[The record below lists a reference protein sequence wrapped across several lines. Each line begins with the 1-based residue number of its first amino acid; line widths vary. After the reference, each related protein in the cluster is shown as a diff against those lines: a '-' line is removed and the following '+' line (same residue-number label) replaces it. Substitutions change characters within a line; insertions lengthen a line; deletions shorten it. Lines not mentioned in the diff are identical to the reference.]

1 MRISDWSSDV
11 CSSDL
16 KAHAESIGGLFVRVN
31 VSDEAS
37 VEAGLAA
44 AEAAHGVAR
53 ILVNCA
59 GLAPAIKTV
68 GRDNTPHPMD
78 VYRKVVEVNLIGT
91 FTMISRFAAKLVAA
105 DPIGE
110 ERGVRSE
117 EHTSELQS
125 LMRISYAV
133 FCFKKK
139 NINISQARLLK
150 RLIKQHSTKQITKKT
165 MKYYEN

>member
-1 MRISDWSSDV
+1 MEMNGVGVIVTGGASGLGGATAKMLADRGAKVAIF
-11 CSSDL
+11 DL
-16 KAHAESIGGLFVRVN
+16 NEEVGKAHAESIGGLFVRVN

-68 GRDNTPHPMD
+68 GRD
-78 VYRKVVEVNLIGT
+78 
-91 FTMISRFAAKLVAA
+91 
-105 DPIGE
+105 
-110 ERGVRSE
+110 RSE

-133 FCFKKK
+133 FCLTKKK
-139 NINISQARLLK
+139 TEKQTNKINI
-150 RLIKQHSTKQITKKT
+150 
-165 MKYYEN
+165 KYEVTVQEQVS

>member
-1 MRISDWSSDV
+1 MIRRPPRSTRTDTLFPYTTLFRS
-11 CSSDL
+11 
-16 KAHAESIGGLFVRVN
+16 HAESIGGLFVRVN

-68 GRDNTPHPMD
+68 GRDNTPHPLD

-110 ERGVRSE
+110 ERGEIINTDYVAA
-117 EHTSELQS
+117 
-125 LMRISYAV
+125 YAWT
-133 FCFKKK
+133 
-139 NINISQARLLK
+139 IGQAA
-150 RLIKQHSTKQITKKT
+150 SASCTG
-165 MKYYEN
+165 

>member
-1 MRISDWSSDV
+1 MRISDWCSDV
-11 CSSDL
+11 CSSAL
-16 KAHAESIGGLFVRVN
+16 ESIGGLFVRVN

-68 GRDNTPHPMD
+68 GRNTTPHPMD

-91 FTMISRFAAKLVAA
+91 FTMISRFAAKLVAVI
-105 DPIGE
+105 PHGE
-110 ERGVRSE
+110 DGGG
-117 EHTSELQS
+117 
-125 LMRISYAV
+125 I
-133 FCFKKK
+133 
-139 NINISQARLLK
+139 INIGFGG
-150 RLIKQHSTKQITKKT
+150 
-165 MKYYEN
+165 

>member
-1 MRISDWSSDV
+1 MLADRGAKVAIF
-11 CSSDL
+11 DL
-16 KAHAESIGGLFVRVN
+16 NEEVGKAHAESIGGLFVRVN

-68 GRDNTPHPMD
+68 GRNNAPHPMD

-91 FTMISRFAAKLVAA
+91 F
-105 DPIGE
+105 
-110 ERGVRSE
+110 RSE
-117 EHTSELQS
+117 ERRVGQEW
-125 LMRISYAV
+125 V
-133 FCFKKK
+133 
-139 NINISQARLLK
+139 
-150 RLIKQHSTKQITKKT
+150 STCRSRW
-165 MKYYEN
+165 EP